1 MTVLALIRL
10 RYCVVVNNVCHITQ
24 CEFLEIVEVN
34 VVTILRP
41 RQATRRE
48 QAGFHTRVPLCHH
61 AVPCRMPPYSVTS
74 SHPLQFPP
82 PQFRGSR
89 QSVGS
94 LVSYKSLSTP
104 EFRQLRPSEP
114 LAQELLVGAT
124 KQSVHVTPDVAPGDS
139 PAALEQLAIPAIA
152 TTSATGRG
160 AMSGAVRG
168 P

>member
-1 MTVLALIRL
+1 MNSSKTKL
-10 RYCVVVNNVCHITQ
+10 
-24 CEFLEIVEVN
+24 EVN

-82 PQFRGSR
+82 PQFRGSQFRGSR